1 MPIYTVHDT
10 YKAQI
15 EVKRSKFKAY
25 IVPFSLFADYNGKL
39 REQNPKASHVVWAY
53 RHLND
58 HDQMVENCSD
68 DGEPK
73 NSSAPPVLNVMRGRE
88 LTECAVLVVRY
99 FGGIKLGIG
108 GLVRAYKDSALAA
121 VDAANLTPYEQC
133 RQFVCRVAYPEFGK
147 YEYLLT
153 AFGLSAQNDF
163 GAHGVDSIVCVPL
176 SQKDA
181 FFTQASLIA
190 QDIKTA
196 DIVR

>member
-1 MPIYTVHDT
+1 M
-10 YKAQI
+10 
-15 EVKRSKFKAY
+15 
-25 IVPFSLFADYNGKL
+25 
-39 REQNPKASHVVWAY
+39 
-53 RHLND
+53 
-58 HDQMVENCSD
+58 ENCSD

-73 NSSAPPVLNVMRGRE
+73 NSSAPPILNVMRGWE
-88 LTECAVLVVRY
+88 LIECAILVVRY

-121 VDAANLTPYEQC
+121 VDAAKLAPYEPC
-133 RQFVCRVAYPEFGK
+133 LQFVCRVAYSEFGR

-163 GAHGVDSIVCVPL
+163 GAHGVDSSVCVPL

-181 FFTQASLIA
+181 FFTQAGLIA